1 MARVRVADVTV
12 RPVTFG
18 ETARFN
24 AELDCH
30 HWLGHR
36 LTGQVLRYVAELDG
50 RWVAVLG
57 FGSAALSCAARDRFI
72 GWTREQQYQRLIHV
86 ANNQRFCVLP
96 EGRRPNLASAVLA
109 RALRRLPGDYLAA
122 CGHRVVAAETFTD
135 PARHAGACYAAANF
149 AQLGDTLGYGRS
161 AGRYH
166 HHGSVKRVWFHPLC
180 RRAPQ
185 VLSAPFD
192 HPLLAREE
200 APVTGL
206 NALAFAGG
214 RASLLEAL
222 AGVSDPRKKRG
233 IRHQIAPTLAMVAA
247 AGLSGSGRSFRS
259 AGDFVA
265 DLPQEALA
273 RLGARFHPV
282 RRCYIAP
289 DEATI
294 RRHVQ
299 MTGADQ
305 ADAVVGAWLLAQVRA
320 GRLAAGQ
327 AASLTM
333 VALDGKV
340 LKGAWEELPDV
351 KVKLFSALVHG
362 EGVIIGQRKV
372 PGDTT
377 EVTQVLPLTGD
388 IAAARPPAAGGAG
401 SGAGGDGD
409 CDLAGLVF
417 TADALHVHRDN
428 LQQVADRGGEY
439 IVTVKGNQPSL
450 ERDIAALFPE
460 GPASGDFPPS
470 PRHV

>member
-1 MARVRVADVTV
+1 VARVRVADVTV

-36 LTGQVLRYVAELDG
+36 
-50 RWVAVLG
+50 
-57 FGSAALSCAARDRFI
+57 
-72 GWTREQQYQRLIHV
+72 
-86 ANNQRFCVLP
+86 
-96 EGRRPNLASAVLA
+96 
-109 RALRRLPGDYLAA
+109 
-122 CGHRVVAAETFTD
+122 
-135 PARHAGACYAAANF
+135 
-149 AQLGDTLGYGRS
+149 
-161 AGRYH
+161 
-166 HHGSVKRVWFHPLC
+166 
-180 RRAPQ
+180 
-185 VLSAPFD
+185 
-192 HPLLAREE
+192 
-200 APVTGL
+200 
-206 NALAFAGG
+206 
-214 RASLLEAL
+214 
-222 AGVSDPRKKRG
+222 
-233 IRHQIAPTLAMVAA
+233 
-247 AGLSGSGRSFRS
+247 
-259 AGDFVA
+259 
-265 DLPQEALA
+265 
-273 RLGARFHPV
+273 
-282 RRCYIAP
+282 
-289 DEATI
+289 
-294 RRHVQ
+294 
-299 MTGADQ
+299 
-305 ADAVVGAWLLAQVRA
+305 
-320 GRLAAGQ
+320 RLAAGQ